1 MKPLISAAG
10 LPESAPGRDIPAFL
24 SAFYRAY
31 LTRDRALLDA
41 ILDDEVEWLLTG
53 PAEQFDYYGR
63 RHGKAEAIEVITR
76 IMPCYFHITDFEFEN
91 LLVQGD
97 RVATYMHL
105 RARQRD
111 TGRAL
116 CFRGAHFLRF
126 RNGKLVAFRSIA
138 DTFDVAEQVVGHP
151 IDVSK
156 RIEQVSLVPEED
168 ELLTL

>member
-10 LPESAPGRDIPAFL
+10 LPDSAPGRDIPAFL

-31 LTRDRALLDA
+31 LTRDRDLLDA

-53 PAEQFDYYGR
+53 PAEQFDYYGC

-76 IMPCYFHITDFEFEN
+76 IMPCFFHITDFEFEN
-91 LLVQGD
+91 LLLQGE
-97 RVATYMHL
+97 RVATYGRV

-111 TGRAL
+111 TGRSI
-116 CFRGAHFLRF
+116 CFRGTHFLRF
-126 RNGKLVAFRSIA
+126 RGGKLIAFRSIA

-151 IDVSK
+151 IDVNQ
-156 RIEQVSLVPEED
+156 RIESVPLVPEED